1 MTSTTKFARNILLI
15 LLAFLG
21 LGAFFGGL
29 VLIISP
35 DGALF
40 GMPLSMLANSG
51 FKTFLIPGILLFVV
65 LGVSPILLV
74 YALIKNMPSRF
85 AENFNLFAD
94 MSWPWS
100 YSIYQAIALIV
111 WIQIEMVL
119 LGAVHWLHTFY
130 MFYAVAILLAALLR
144 QNRDLFRKANV
155 PIS

>member
-1 MTSTTKFARNILLI
+1 MTSTKKYARNILLI

-29 VLIISP
+29 ELIISP

-65 LGVSPILLV
+65 LGLFPILLV
-74 YALIKNMPSRF
+74 YALIKNTPSRF
-85 AENFNLFAD
+85 AENFNLFTD

-111 WIQIEMVL
+111 WIQIEMFL

-130 MFYAVAILLAALLR
+130 MFYAVAILLTALLR
-144 QNRDLFRKANV
+144 QNRNLYRKPNL